1 MAHRLLRRGVIT
13 AAALALALASS
24 AAAVGPAQ
32 ASTPGWRITQ
42 VFGAPS
48 YPIFQGL
55 TASGAGNAWI
65 AGTTVQ
71 ALLAEQWDGSQWQAV
86 PPPAP
91 FDGSV
96 SGDSVNVAAVG
107 SSSAANTWFFP
118 TLGTST
124 ADIQYAL
131 RWTGSAWTAFR
142 LSKKNMVIGT
152 AVFGK
157 SDVWLF
163 GQKPG
168 SGNNLGFGPA
178 WVLRFNGTAW
188 RPVSAPATPVG
199 VSAVSAS
206 DMWALGPSAK
216 TVNAAKQVIVTMHW
230 NGTAWRVHK
239 LPAIPPAGG
248 NGWVPVSIAA
258 TGPDNAWV
266 VELHPANPGTGQAP
280 VGTALLHWN
289 GRAWSRA
296 GESGKIYA
304 SGGLTP
310 DGHGGL
316 WLAGTGSASQAY
328 FAHYSGGRFSLQ
340 AVPTESGYTVGIA
353 GLRRIPGTAS
363 VWATAILTPT
373 GNGINESAILKYGP

>member
-1 MAHRLLRRGVIT
+1 MLVLRFLRRGVIPV
-13 AAALALALASS
+13 AALALAAP
-24 AAAVGPAQ
+24 AVAVSPAQ

-42 VFGAPS
+42 VFGAPG
-48 YPIFQGL
+48 YPDLQSV
-55 TASGAGNAWI
+55 TASGPANAWI
-65 AGTTVQ
+65 GGTSVQ
-71 ALLAEQWDGSQWQAV
+71 ALLAEHWDGSQWQAV
-86 PPPAP
+86 PPPAS

-96 SGDSVNVAAVG
+96 PNDFVNVNAVG

-118 TLGTST
+118 TLST
-124 ADIQYAL
+124 GAASIAYAL

-142 LSKKNMVIGT
+142 LSKQNSVLGT
-152 AVFGK
+152 AVFGR
-157 SDVWLF
+157 SNVWLF

-188 RPVSAPATPVG
+188 RSVSVPATPVG

-206 DMWALGPSAK
+206 DMWAIGPSAK
-216 TVNAAKQVIVTMHW
+216 TVNAASQVIVTMHW

-248 NGWVPVSIAA
+248 NSWIPVGIAA

-266 VELHPANPGTGQAP
+266 EELHPGNPGTGQTP

-296 GESGKIYA
+296 GESGKLHA
-304 SGGLTP
+304 SSGMTP

-316 WLAGTGSASQAY
+316 WLAGSGSGTQEY
-328 FAHYSGGRFSLQ
+328 FAHFSGGRFTLQ
-340 AVPTESGYTVGIA
+340 AAPTETGFTVGA
-353 GLRRIPGTAS
+353 GGLEHIPGTRS
-363 VWATAILTPT
+363 VWALGSLTPT
-373 GNGINESAILKYGP
+373 GNGLDESAILKYGP